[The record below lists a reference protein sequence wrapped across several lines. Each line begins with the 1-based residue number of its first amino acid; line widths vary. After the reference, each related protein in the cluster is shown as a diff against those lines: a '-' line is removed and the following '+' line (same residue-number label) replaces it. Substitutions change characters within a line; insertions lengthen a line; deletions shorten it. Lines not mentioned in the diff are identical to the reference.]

1 MKIEIQ
7 YLARLFS
14 VVPGKNRTHPIN
26 SRNGF
31 GIEKREKNNT
41 VAIVF
46 NNNSVSQRNFNSLE
60 NYWLEK
66 ELGDRRKLIRDSTSC
81 FQQNDIL
88 FPGSMEYQR
97 VKETITLENVTYRPR
112 KVKEPEDIFLY
123 KTFFYSGIEH
133 DEVERRIKQRLDQL
147 LLR

>member
-1 MKIEIQ
+1 MKVEIQ

-31 GIEKREKNNT
+31 GIEERKKNNT

-46 NNNSVSQRNFNSLE
+46 NNNSISRRNFKHKE
-60 NYWLEK
+60 CDWLEK
-66 ELGDRRKLIRDSTSC
+66 ELGDRRRLIRDSTSC
-81 FQQNDIL
+81 FQQSDIL
-88 FPGSMEYQR
+88 FPESMEYQR
-97 VKETITLENVTYRPR
+97 VKEIITLEEVTYRPR

-133 DEVERRIKQRLDQL
+133 NEVEERIKQRLDQL